1 MTESNYLFD
10 EIFKSNETSPNI
22 FLINENKE
30 ITYLE
35 FNEIVNQ
42 ISNYL
47 IDINLLPGDRVAIQA
62 EKNVIQL
69 ATYVATIKAGG
80 VYLPLNTGYTLSE
93 LEYFFNDAKP
103 KVIIVDDK
111 IQNKVKNLVSYS
123 SVSILSL
130 NLDETGS
137 LIEQIKKYPKKFQ
150 SIKRNENDLAAILY
164 TSGTTGKSKGAMLSH
179 RNLVSNSEVLRNFW
193 KFTENDVLLH
203 MLPIYHTHGLFVA
216 CNLLAIV
223 GGSMIFLEKFDV
235 EKALLWMKRATSMMG
250 VPTFYTRLLASEK
263 LNNESAKHMRLFI
276 SGSAPLLSETHIEF
290 EKRTGKKILERYG
303 MTETNMNISN
313 PYYGL
318 RKAGTV
324 GISLPGIE
332 IRIVNEEG
340 KEVEVGQIGTIE
352 LKGENIFKGYWGMEE
367 KTKESFKDDG
377 FFITGDLAK
386 KDENGYFTIVGRD
399 KDMII
404 SGGLNVYPKEIEDVI
419 NQIPDISESAVIG
432 INHYDFGE
440 AVVALVIS
448 DNKKLEINKLT
459 VTIIILPITNIG
471 AFYSSTPYVN
481 PIDNLNINRIFPGNK
496 NGSVSEKIAHFI
508 ATKIIP
514 VSDIFLDAHSGDANE
529 DLLPFVF
536 LHNV

>member
-1 MTESNYLFD
+1 M
-10 EIFKSNETSPNI
+10 
-22 FLINENKE
+22 
-30 ITYLE
+30 
-35 FNEIVNQ
+35 
-42 ISNYL
+42 
-47 IDINLLPGDRVAIQA
+47 
-62 EKNVIQL
+62 
-69 ATYVATIKAGG
+69 
-80 VYLPLNTGYTLSE
+80 
-93 LEYFFNDAKP
+93 
-103 KVIIVDDK
+103 IIVDDK
-111 IQNKVKNLVSYS
+111 IQNEVKNLVSYS

-137 LIEQIKKYPKKFQ
+137 LIEQIKNYPKKFQ
-150 SIKRNENDLAAILY
+150 SIKRNETDLAAILY

-179 RNLVSNSEVLRNFW
+179 RNLVSNSEVLRKFW

-223 GGSMIFLEKFDV
+223 GGSMIFLEKFDA

-250 VPTFYTRLLASEK
+250 VPTFYTRLLANEK

-313 PYYGL
+313 PYDGS

-324 GISLPGIE
+324 GIPLPGIE

-340 KEVEVGQIGTIE
+340 NEVKVGQIGTIE

-419 NQIPDISESAVIG
+419 NELPNITESAVFG
-432 INHYDFGE
+432 VQHDDFGE
-440 AVVALVIS
+440 AVVAAVVTTDDKNDGSQIL
-448 DNKKLEINKLT
+448 DYTKNKIAKYKQPKKIIFMSNLPRNSMGKVQKNKLRE
-459 VTIIILPITNIG
+459 N
-471 AFYSSTPYVN
+471 
-481 PIDNLNINRIFPGNK
+481 NK
-496 NGSVSEKIAHFI
+496 SLFKS
-508 ATKIIP
+508 
-514 VSDIFLDAHSGDANE
+514 
-529 DLLPFVF
+529 
-536 LHNV
+536 

>member
-1 MTESNYLFD
+1 MKIVMTESNYLFD
-10 EIFKSNETSPNI
+10 EIFKSKETSSNI

-30 ITYLE
+30 TSYLE
-35 FNEIVNQ
+35 FHEIVNQ

-47 IDINLLPGDRVAIQA
+47 VDINLLPGDRVAIQA

-103 KVIIVDDK
+103 KVIIVDDE
-111 IQNKVKNLVSYS
+111 IQNEIKNLVSYS

-137 LIEQIKKYPKKFQ
+137 LTEQIKNYPKKFQ

-179 RNLVSNSEVLRNFW
+179 RNLVSNSEVLRDFW

-313 PYYGL
+313 PYDGL

-340 KEVEVGQIGTIE
+340 KEVEMGQIGTIE

-448 DNKKLEINKLT
+448 DNKKLEER
-459 VTIIILPITNIG
+459 
-471 AFYSSTPYVN
+471 YVL
-481 PIDNLNINRIFPGNK
+481 DLLK
-496 NGSVSEKIAHFI
+496 DKIAKYKQPK
-508 ATKIIP
+508 KII
-514 VSDIFLDAHSGDANE
+514 FLE
-529 DLLPFVF
+529 ELPRNSMGKVQKNILREKYSYLFKG
-536 LHNV
+536 

>member
-1 MTESNYLFD
+1 M
-10 EIFKSNETSPNI
+10 
-22 FLINENKE
+22 
-30 ITYLE
+30 
-35 FNEIVNQ
+35 
-42 ISNYL
+42 
-47 IDINLLPGDRVAIQA
+47 
-62 EKNVIQL
+62 
-69 ATYVATIKAGG
+69 
-80 VYLPLNTGYTLSE
+80 
-93 LEYFFNDAKP
+93 
-103 KVIIVDDK
+103 IIVDDK
-111 IQNKVKNLVSYS
+111 IQNEVKNLVSYS

-223 GGSMIFLEKFDV
+223 GGSMIFLEKFDA

-250 VPTFYTRLLASEK
+250 VPTFYTRLLANEK

-313 PYYGL
+313 PYDGS

-324 GISLPGIE
+324 GIPLPGIE

-340 KEVEVGQIGTIE
+340 NEVKVGQIGTIE

-419 NQIPDISESAVIG
+419 NELPNITESAVFG
-432 INHYDFGE
+432 VQHDDFGE
-440 AVVALVIS
+440 AVVAAVVTTDDKNDGSQILDYTKDKIAKYKQP
-448 DNKKLEINKLT
+448 KKIIFMSNLPRNSMGKVQKNKLRE
-459 VTIIILPITNIG
+459 N
-471 AFYSSTPYVN
+471 
-481 PIDNLNINRIFPGNK
+481 NK
-496 NGSVSEKIAHFI
+496 SLFKS
-508 ATKIIP
+508 
-514 VSDIFLDAHSGDANE
+514 
-529 DLLPFVF
+529 
-536 LHNV
+536 

>member
-10 EIFKSNETSPNI
+10 EIFKSNEMSPNI

-30 ITYLE
+30 ISYLE

-69 ATYVATIKAGG
+69 AIYVATIKAGG

-111 IQNKVKNLVSYS
+111 IQNEVKNLVSYS

-179 RNLVSNSEVLRNFW
+179 RNLVSNSEVLRKFW

-223 GGSMIFLEKFDV
+223 GGSMIFLEKFDA

-250 VPTFYTRLLASEK
+250 VPTFYTRLLANEK

-313 PYYGL
+313 PYDGL

-324 GISLPGIE
+324 GIPLPGIE

-340 KEVEVGQIGTIE
+340 KEVEEDQIGTIE

-419 NQIPDISESAVIG
+419 NELPNITESAVFG
-432 INHYDFGE
+432 VQHDDFGE
-440 AVVALVIS
+440 AVVAAVVTTDDKNDGSQILDYTKDKIAKYKQP
-448 DNKKLEINKLT
+448 KKIIFMSNLPRNSMGKVQKNKLRE
-459 VTIIILPITNIG
+459 N
-471 AFYSSTPYVN
+471 
-481 PIDNLNINRIFPGNK
+481 NK
-496 NGSVSEKIAHFI
+496 SLFKS
-508 ATKIIP
+508 
-514 VSDIFLDAHSGDANE
+514 
-529 DLLPFVF
+529 
-536 LHNV
+536 

>member
-1 MTESNYLFD
+1 
-10 EIFKSNETSPNI
+10 
-22 FLINENKE
+22 
-30 ITYLE
+30 
-35 FNEIVNQ
+35 
-42 ISNYL
+42 
-47 IDINLLPGDRVAIQA
+47 
-62 EKNVIQL
+62 
-69 ATYVATIKAGG
+69 
-80 VYLPLNTGYTLSE
+80 
-93 LEYFFNDAKP
+93 
-103 KVIIVDDK
+103 VIIVDDK
-111 IQNKVKNLVSYS
+111 IQNEVKNLVSYS

-150 SIKRNENDLAAILY
+150 SIKRNKNDLAAILY

-223 GGSMIFLEKFDV
+223 GGSMIFLEKFDA

-250 VPTFYTRLLASEK
+250 VPTFYTRLLANEK

-313 PYYGL
+313 PYDGL

-324 GISLPGIE
+324 GIPLPGIE

-340 KEVEVGQIGTIE
+340 KEVEEDQIGTIE

-367 KTKESFKDDG
+367 KSKESFKDDG

-419 NQIPDISESAVIG
+419 NELPNITESAVFG
-432 INHYDFGE
+432 VQHDDFGE
-440 AVVALVIS
+440 AVVAAVVTTDDKNDGSQILDYTKDKIAKYKQP
-448 DNKKLEINKLT
+448 KKIIFMSNLPRNSMGKVQKNKLRE
-459 VTIIILPITNIG
+459 N
-471 AFYSSTPYVN
+471 
-481 PIDNLNINRIFPGNK
+481 NK
-496 NGSVSEKIAHFI
+496 SLFKS
-508 ATKIIP
+508 
-514 VSDIFLDAHSGDANE
+514 
-529 DLLPFVF
+529 
-536 LHNV
+536 

>member
-1 MTESNYLFD
+1 MCIRD
-10 EIFKSNETSPNI
+10 RNE
-22 FLINENKE
+22 
-30 ITYLE
+30 
-35 FNEIVNQ
+35 
-42 ISNYL
+42 
-47 IDINLLPGDRVAIQA
+47 
-62 EKNVIQL
+62 
-69 ATYVATIKAGG
+69 
-80 VYLPLNTGYTLSE
+80 
-93 LEYFFNDAKP
+93 
-103 KVIIVDDK
+103 
-111 IQNKVKNLVSYS
+111 VKNLVSYS

-137 LIEQIKKYPKKFQ
+137 LIEQIKNYPKKFQ

-179 RNLVSNSEVLRNFW
+179 RNLVSNSEVLRKFW

-223 GGSMIFLEKFDV
+223 GGSMIFLEKFDA

-250 VPTFYTRLLASEK
+250 VPTFYTRLLANEK

-313 PYYGL
+313 PYDGL

-340 KEVEVGQIGTIE
+340 KEVEMGQIGTIE

-432 INHYDFGE
+432 IIHDDFGE

-448 DNKKLEINKLT
+448 DNKKLEER
-459 VTIIILPITNIG
+459 
-471 AFYSSTPYVN
+471 YVL
-481 PIDNLNINRIFPGNK
+481 DLLK
-496 NGSVSEKIAHFI
+496 DKIAKYKQPK
-508 ATKIIP
+508 KII
-514 VSDIFLDAHSGDANE
+514 FLE
-529 DLLPFVF
+529 ELPRNSMGKVQKNILREKYSYLFKG
-536 LHNV
+536 

>member
-30 ITYLE
+30 ISYLE

-111 IQNKVKNLVSYS
+111 IQNEVKNLVSYS

-179 RNLVSNSEVLRNFW
+179 RNLVSNSEVLRKFW

-223 GGSMIFLEKFDV
+223 GGSMIFLEKFDA

-250 VPTFYTRLLASEK
+250 VPTFYTRLLANEK

-313 PYYGL
+313 PYDGL

-324 GISLPGIE
+324 GIPLPGIE

-340 KEVEVGQIGTIE
+340 K
-352 LKGENIFKGYWGMEE
+352 
-367 KTKESFKDDG
+367 
-377 FFITGDLAK
+377 
-386 KDENGYFTIVGRD
+386 
-399 KDMII
+399 
-404 SGGLNVYPKEIEDVI
+404 
-419 NQIPDISESAVIG
+419 
-432 INHYDFGE
+432 
-440 AVVALVIS
+440 
-448 DNKKLEINKLT
+448 
-459 VTIIILPITNIG
+459 
-471 AFYSSTPYVN
+471 
-481 PIDNLNINRIFPGNK
+481 
-496 NGSVSEKIAHFI
+496 
-508 ATKIIP
+508 
-514 VSDIFLDAHSGDANE
+514 
-529 DLLPFVF
+529 
-536 LHNV
+536 

>member
-1 MTESNYLFD
+1 M
-10 EIFKSNETSPNI
+10 
-22 FLINENKE
+22 
-30 ITYLE
+30 
-35 FNEIVNQ
+35 
-42 ISNYL
+42 
-47 IDINLLPGDRVAIQA
+47 
-62 EKNVIQL
+62 
-69 ATYVATIKAGG
+69 
-80 VYLPLNTGYTLSE
+80 
-93 LEYFFNDAKP
+93 
-103 KVIIVDDK
+103 
-111 IQNKVKNLVSYS
+111 
-123 SVSILSL
+123 
-130 NLDETGS
+130 
-137 LIEQIKKYPKKFQ
+137 IEQIKKYPKKFQ

-223 GGSMIFLEKFDV
+223 GGSMIFLEKFDA

-250 VPTFYTRLLASEK
+250 VPTFYTRLLANEK

-313 PYYGL
+313 PYDGS

-324 GISLPGIE
+324 GIPLPGIE

-340 KEVEVGQIGTIE
+340 NEVKVGQIGTIE

-419 NQIPDISESAVIG
+419 NELPNITESAVFG
-432 INHYDFGE
+432 VHHDDFGE
-440 AVVALVIS
+440 AVVAAVVTTDDKNDGSQILDYTKDKIAKYKQP
-448 DNKKLEINKLT
+448 KKIIFMSNLPRNSMGKVQKNKLRE
-459 VTIIILPITNIG
+459 N
-471 AFYSSTPYVN
+471 
-481 PIDNLNINRIFPGNK
+481 NK
-496 NGSVSEKIAHFI
+496 SLFKS
-508 ATKIIP
+508 
-514 VSDIFLDAHSGDANE
+514 
-529 DLLPFVF
+529 
-536 LHNV
+536 

>member
-30 ITYLE
+30 ISYLE

-69 ATYVATIKAGG
+69 ATYVATVKAGG

-111 IQNKVKNLVSYS
+111 IQNEVKNLVSYS

-179 RNLVSNSEVLRNFW
+179 RNLVSNSEVLRKFW

-203 MLPIYHTHGLFVA
+203 MLR
-216 CNLLAIV
+216 LALDEKSHIHDGRADFLYKIV
-223 GGSMIFLEKFDV
+223 GK
-235 EKALLWMKRATSMMG
+235 
-250 VPTFYTRLLASEK
+250 
-263 LNNESAKHMRLFI
+263 
-276 SGSAPLLSETHIEF
+276 
-290 EKRTGKKILERYG
+290 
-303 MTETNMNISN
+303 
-313 PYYGL
+313 
-318 RKAGTV
+318 
-324 GISLPGIE
+324 
-332 IRIVNEEG
+332 
-340 KEVEVGQIGTIE
+340 
-352 LKGENIFKGYWGMEE
+352 
-367 KTKESFKDDG
+367 
-377 FFITGDLAK
+377 
-386 KDENGYFTIVGRD
+386 
-399 KDMII
+399 
-404 SGGLNVYPKEIEDVI
+404 
-419 NQIPDISESAVIG
+419 
-432 INHYDFGE
+432 
-440 AVVALVIS
+440 
-448 DNKKLEINKLT
+448 
-459 VTIIILPITNIG
+459 
-471 AFYSSTPYVN
+471 
-481 PIDNLNINRIFPGNK
+481 
-496 NGSVSEKIAHFI
+496 
-508 ATKIIP
+508 
-514 VSDIFLDAHSGDANE
+514 
-529 DLLPFVF
+529 
-536 LHNV
+536 

>member
-1 MTESNYLFD
+1 
-10 EIFKSNETSPNI
+10 
-22 FLINENKE
+22 
-30 ITYLE
+30 
-35 FNEIVNQ
+35 
-42 ISNYL
+42 
-47 IDINLLPGDRVAIQA
+47 
-62 EKNVIQL
+62 
-69 ATYVATIKAGG
+69 
-80 VYLPLNTGYTLSE
+80 
-93 LEYFFNDAKP
+93 
-103 KVIIVDDK
+103 
-111 IQNKVKNLVSYS
+111 
-123 SVSILSL
+123 
-130 NLDETGS
+130 
-137 LIEQIKKYPKKFQ
+137 
-150 SIKRNENDLAAILY
+150 
-164 TSGTTGKSKGAMLSH
+164 MLSH

-216 CNLLAIV
+216 CNLLASV
-223 GGSMIFLEKFDV
+223 GGSMIFLEKFDA

-250 VPTFYTRLLASEK
+250 VPTFYTRLLANEK

-313 PYYGL
+313 PYDGS

-324 GISLPGIE
+324 GIPLPGIE

-340 KEVEVGQIGTIE
+340 NEVKVGQIGTIE

-419 NQIPDISESAVIG
+419 NELPNITESAVFG
-432 INHYDFGE
+432 VQHDDFGE
-440 AVVALVIS
+440 AVVAAVVATDDKNDGSQILDYTKDKIAKYKQP
-448 DNKKLEINKLT
+448 KKIIFMSNLPRNSMGKVQKNKLRE
-459 VTIIILPITNIG
+459 N
-471 AFYSSTPYVN
+471 
-481 PIDNLNINRIFPGNK
+481 NK
-496 NGSVSEKIAHFI
+496 SLFKS
-508 ATKIIP
+508 
-514 VSDIFLDAHSGDANE
+514 
-529 DLLPFVF
+529 
-536 LHNV
+536 